1 MSFPFSPETPDT
13 QARTYQKGLHSREEG
28 GGSGATPDV
37 GHVHTPQNF
46 CLFCKK
52 LCQHRGGSRIFCR
65 RGCTRLLLY
74 FNTNKLHSFFCR
86 IPVVLENRRSS
97 QGGCAPPA
105 PSPLDPPLQQE
116 PVSSANDVFHL
127 PKLLMSCH
135 QTSKMPSRI
144 FGGLQSFVRRQ
155 NPLFLASYPSSGHLI
170 SRT

>member
-1 MSFPFSPETPDT
+1 MFTLRKIFVCFAKNSVNTGADPGFFV
-13 QARTYQKGLHSREEG
+13 G
-28 GGSGATPDV
+28 GGALVSCSTSTPINYIV
-37 GHVHTPQNF
+37 
-46 CLFCKK
+46 
-52 LCQHRGGSRIFCR
+52 
-65 RGCTRLLLY
+65 
-74 FNTNKLHSFFCR
+74 FFCR

-97 QGGCAPPA
+97 QGGGVRTPGTH
-105 PSPLDPPLQQE
+105 PLDPPLQQE